1 MQAIGSGK
9 RDDAQVRAVAAAV
22 HWLHWPFKGERMR
35 RIYFLL
41 PSVASARA
49 IVDELLLA
57 RVEERHIHIVARED
71 TPLDDLPEAGVAQ
84 RSDLI
89 PAIEKGLAA
98 GGLTGLLAGALAVT
112 FPPAGLV
119 LGGGAVLGL
128 AAFGAGFGA
137 WMASMVGIG
146 LPSGRLEKFESAIQ
160 AGELLMMIDVPRARV
175 EEIEAVVRRH
185 HPEAELEGVEP
196 DMPLFP

>member
-1 MQAIGSGK
+1 
-9 RDDAQVRAVAAAV
+9 
-22 HWLHWPFKGERMR
+22 MR

-57 RVEERHIHIVARED
+57 RVEERHVHIVARAG
-71 TPLDDLPEAGVAQ
+71 TPLEDLPEAGVAQ

-89 PAIEKGLAA
+89 PALEKGVAA
-98 GGLTGLLAGALAVT
+98 GGLSGLLAGALAVS

-119 LGGGAVLGL
+119 LGGGALLGL
-128 AAFGAGFGA
+128 TAFGAGFGA

-146 LPSGRLEKFESAIQ
+146 LPSGRLQKFESAIE
-160 AGELLMMIDVPRARV
+160 AGQLLMMIDVPRVRV
-175 EEIEAVVRRH
+175 EEVEALVRRH
-185 HPEAELEGVEP
+185 HPEADLEGIEP
-196 DMPLFP
+196 NQPIFP